1 MMGCQIVI
9 HSFDYFARGG
19 DMQRYR
25 FHNIAS
31 QIQSFMFK
39 GKKLFLVYF
48 CIGLFRCSTD
58 FWEGGHQDRFIFV
71 TLK

>member
-1 MMGCQIVI
+1 MGCQIVI
-9 HSFDYFARGG
+9 HSFDYFAHGG

-39 GKKLFLVYF
+39 GKKTFFGLFLY
-48 CIGLFRCSTD
+48 
-58 FWEGGHQDRFIFV
+58 RFIQ
-71 TLK
+71 L

>member
-1 MMGCQIVI
+1 MGCQIVI
-9 HSFDYFARGG
+9 HSFDYFAHGG

-39 GKKLFLVYF
+39 GKKLL
-48 CIGLFRCSTD
+48 GLFLY
-58 FWEGGHQDRFIFV
+58 RFIQM
-71 TLK
+71 

>member
-9 HSFDYFARGG
+9 HSFDYFVHR
-19 DMQRYR
+19 DIVQRYR

-39 GKKLFLVYF
+39 RKILFLVYF
-48 CIGLFRCSTD
+48 CISLFSCSAD
-58 FWEGGHQDRFIFV
+58 FGRVGIKIDLF
-71 TLK
+71 L